1 VQALRSRATTHEETT
16 TQPVMNKAWAYR
28 QGLISNLL
36 NPKIGVFYTTLLPQF
51 IGPGQPVFLTSI
63 LLAALFALIGAI
75 WLTIYVLLL
84 SSAGAFFRRPS
95 VQQAM
100 ERVTGVVLIGL
111 GIRLAIE
118 QR

>member
-1 VQALRSRATTHEETT
+1 
-16 TQPVMNKAWAYR
+16 
-28 QGLISNLL
+28 LINNLL

-51 IGPGQPVFLTSI
+51 IGPGRPVFLTSI

-75 WLTIYVLLL
+75 WLTIYVLL
-84 SSAGAFFRRPS
+84 FRRPS